1 MKKVKKLALFLYA
14 AGLFACTSGRNYS
27 QAVCALVDVSGTY
40 ADQKAEVVNVI
51 KRGILPKL
59 MPGDS
64 LYVIRIDDESY
75 KKDNVE
81 ADLNLDVR
89 PSRANAQKLA
99 FATKLEDFAHRP
111 MHARHTD
118 IRGAMMLGAEYLKES
133 GAGTRTLV
141 IFSDLEEDLPKGVKR
156 DLAPDEFAG
165 MRVLAMNVKKLNA
178 DNANPTAY
186 RARLAGWKQQ
196 VTSHGAKEF
205 QVVLEP
211 DRLDDLLDQR

>member
-1 MKKVKKLALFLYA
+1 MKKLALFLYA

-27 QAVCALVDVSGTY
+27 QAVVALVDVSGTY
-40 ADQKAEVVNVI
+40 ADQKADVVNVI

-64 LYVIRIDDESY
+64 LYVIRIDGESY

-99 FATKLEDFAHRP
+99 FASKLEGFAHRP
-111 MHARHTD
+111 MHASHTD

-133 GAGTRTLV
+133 GAALARSSSSATWRRTC
-141 IFSDLEEDLPKGVKR
+141 R
-156 DLAPDEFAG
+156 
-165 MRVLAMNVKKLNA
+165 
-178 DNANPTAY
+178 
-186 RARLAGWKQQ
+186 RASSAIWPR
-196 VTSHGAKEF
+196 TSSPGGASS
-205 QVVLEP
+205 P
-211 DRLDDLLDQR
+211 

>member
-1 MKKVKKLALFLYA
+1 MKNLMLVLFA
-14 AGLFACTSGRNYS
+14 SGLFACTNSRNYA
-27 QAVCALVDVSGTY
+27 QAVVALVDVSGTY
-40 ADQKAEVVNVI
+40 ADQKPDVVNVI

-75 KKDNVE
+75 KKDNIE

-99 FATKLEDFAHRP
+99 FARKLQDFANRP
-111 MHARHTD
+111 QRARHTD
-118 IRGAMMLGAEYLKES
+118 IRGAMMLGAEYLKET
-133 GAGTRTLV
+133 GAGTRTMV
-141 IFSDLEEDLPKGVKR
+141 VFSDLEEDLPKGVKR
-156 DLAPDEFAG
+156 DLAADEFAG
-165 MRVLAMNVKKLNA
+165 MRVLAMNVKKLNS

-186 RARLAGWKQQ
+186 RARLAAWKQQ
-196 VTSHGAKEF
+196 ITSHGAKEF

-211 DRLDDLLDQR
+211 DRLDELLEQR

>member
-1 MKKVKKLALFLYA
+1 MKNLMLVLYA
-14 AGLFACTSGRNYS
+14 AGLFACTNSRNYA
-27 QAVCALVDVSGTY
+27 QAVCALVD
-40 ADQKAEVVNVI
+40 VI

-75 KKDNVE
+75 RKDNVE

-99 FATKLEDFAHRP
+99 FARKLEDFARRP
-111 MHARHTD
+111 QRARHTD
-118 IRGAMMLGAEYLKES
+118 IRGAMMLGAEYLKET

-141 IFSDLEEDLPKGVKR
+141 VFSDMEEDLPKGVKR
-156 DLAPDEFAG
+156 DLAADEFAG

-186 RARLAGWKQQ
+186 RARLASWKQQ

-211 DRLDDLLDQR
+211 DRLDDLLDRR